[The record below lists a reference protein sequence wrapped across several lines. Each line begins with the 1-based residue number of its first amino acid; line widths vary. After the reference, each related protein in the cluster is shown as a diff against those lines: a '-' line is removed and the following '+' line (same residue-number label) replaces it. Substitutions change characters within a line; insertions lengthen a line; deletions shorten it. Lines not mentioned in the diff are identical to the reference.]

1 MTLIELIKLIYE
13 AQVIY
18 LGATYY
24 IWLPASI
31 FAGLSLVINIKEKDY

>member
-1 MTLIELIKLIYE
+1 MTILELIKLIYE

-31 FAGLSLVINIKEKDY
+31 FAGLSLAININDKNY

>member
-1 MTLIELIKLIYE
+1 MTLLELIKLIYE

-31 FAGLSLVINIKEKDY
+31 FAGLSLAINIKEKDY

>member
-1 MTLIELIKLIYE
+1 MTLIEFIRTIYE

-18 LGATYY
+18 LSATYY

-31 FAGLSLVINIKEKDY
+31 FAGLSLVINIKEKD